1 MKESKSIYNNHIPYE
16 IHVLDGLKT
25 ACKNKQMLKEN
36 IEKYPYNLEVKGT
49 FLSKNRNIE
58 L

>member
-16 IHVLDGLKT
+16 IYVFDGLKT

-36 IEKYPYNLEVKGT
+36 IEKYAYNLEVKGT
-49 FLSKNRNIE
+49 FLRTETYNCK
-58 L
+58 